1 MLLVVAVACLI
12 VAFTAI
18 LSIIESAI
26 IYVDDLRLATI
37 LRNKP
42 ENKDDIKYII
52 KNKEAHLSS
61 MVMLITLISI
71 SGSSLIGA
79 IAARHFNDTG
89 LAIFTALLTY
99 CMLVFAKI
107 LPKLF
112 AVQMAAPVL
121 NHSARFVRVIC
132 FLLRPLLK
140 MTLVWARLFRIEKA
154 QEPSRDELKGIIRH
168 FNKSG
173 VIEREERK
181 MAELALKMNQK
192 TLAALTTEDGPM
204 VWLSSDSKV
213 DDVQAFICE
222 HSYKRYLVVEN
233 EKVVGIVLYRHIT
246 SCLVKGHSN
255 KTVGDLVRQVIFMDE
270 GNTLLDAVKAFGNA
284 RASVALLAG
293 QNPEQTRM
301 VTAKQVYQAILQ
313 AS

>member
-12 VAFTAI
+12 VAVTAI

-42 ENKDDIKYII
+42 VNKADIKYVI
-52 KNKEAHLSS
+52 KHKEAHLSS
-61 MVMLITLISI
+61 MVMLITFISI
-71 SGSSLIGA
+71 AGSSLIGA
-79 IAARHFNDTG
+79 IAARHFNDAG
-89 LAIFTALLTY
+89 LAVFTALLTY

-112 AVQMAAPVL
+112 AVQMAESVL
-121 NHSARFVRVIC
+121 NRSARSVRVIC
-132 FLLRPLLK
+132 FVLRPLLK
-140 MTLVWARLFRIEKA
+140 MTLVWVRLFRIENA

-192 TLAALTTEDGPM
+192 TLAALTIEDGPM
-204 VWLSSDSKV
+204 VWLPSDSKV
-213 DDVQAFICE
+213 QDIQAFICK
-222 HSYKRYLVVEN
+222 HSYKRYLVVNAGE
-233 EKVVGIVLYRHIT
+233 VVGIVLYRHIT
-246 SCLVKGHSN
+246 SCLVNGSSE
-255 KTVGDLVRQVIFMDE
+255 KTVGELAKQVIFLEE
-270 GNTLLDAVKAFGNA
+270 GNTLLDAVKAFDQA
-284 RASVALLAG
+284 RSSVALLAG

>member
-12 VAFTAI
+12 VAVTAI

-37 LRNKP
+37 LRKKPVNKA
-42 ENKDDIKYII
+42 DIKYVI

-71 SGSSLIGA
+71 AGSSMIGA
-79 IAARHFNDTG
+79 IAAKHFNDTG

-112 AVQMAAPVL
+112 AVQMAEPVL
-121 NHSARFVRVIC
+121 NHSARFVRIIC
-132 FLLRPLLK
+132 FLLRPMLK
-140 MTLVWARLFRIEKA
+140 MTLVWARLFRFENT

-192 TLAALTTEDGPM
+192 TLAALTTENGPM
-204 VWLSSDSKV
+204 VWLASDSKV
-213 DDVQAFICE
+213 QDIQAFICE
-222 HSYKRYLVVEN
+222 HSYKRYLVVCDGA
-233 EKVVGIVLYRHIT
+233 VVGIVHYRHIT
-246 SCLVKGHSN
+246 SCLVNGRAD
-255 KTVGDLVRQVIFMDE
+255 KTVGELARQVVFLE
-270 GNTLLDAVKAFGNA
+270 EQSTLLDAVKAFGKA

-293 QNPEQTRM
+293 RNPEQTRM
-301 VTAKQVYQAILQ
+301 ITAKQVYQAILQ